1 MARKS
6 RKRQTVTL
14 PHLHSETAGY
24 IRLSVTGKGG
34 DDSIENQ
41 KKVIEAWARENQHP
55 ISRWYID
62 AGWSGRTFYRPMF
75 RELIADIELGEVD
88 CVVVK
93 DLSRLGRDHIAVGY
107 YLEVFFPMNCVR
119 FVSINDD
126 FDTVNGLTDQSHPHG
141 ARIRIPIK
149 NAFNE
154 QVAVEIKQK
163 VEATLQMKIDRGTFV
178 GPRAPF
184 GYQKSEANHDQ
195 LVPDPIASI
204 TVRKIFELAANGTGV
219 TGIVRYLNE
228 KGLPTPIQYARSN
241 GLTGSFADGTG
252 DWNSRSV
259 KYILTNRTYTGM
271 LIQGKE
277 KRVVKGTHE
286 PLVDVETFDRIQS
299 EFKARSFNISLTPE
313 ASENVFKG
321 KVICACCGGKMQRKR
336 GTNHADWYFF
346 TCISKNRLGA
356 DKCTGMYAREED
368 VLSAVYYQLKQYI
381 DHHFIT
387 KDQYKQEI
395 QRMDSIIEAASLKYE
410 EATDFSMK
418 QYEKYVMGEGS
429 KEAIAAARP
438 AKEQAE
444 AELNRAIADKEAY
457 EKQYQVFCKL
467 LKASRKGVPLSEII
481 DCIERI
487 VVDVDRKIID
497 NYGKQPI
504 EDGIDV
510 VAVDS
515 LAFQRYCELASLI
528 SKPLTVVT
536 DNDGNAEAVRKRYE
550 KYTGLVTLCVESD
563 NTLNTLEPSVLAANL
578 DTFESFKSII
588 YLGKDIESRDPDSI
602 KSFMIGNKTDWS
614 MRVFTSKKKINYPSY
629 ILKAIGIDSEN
640 VGDRDE

>member
-418 QYEKYVMGEGS
+418 ACLLLDPSAGS
-429 KEAIAAARP
+429 
-438 AKEQAE
+438 
-444 AELNRAIADKEAY
+444 
-457 EKQYQVFCKL
+457 
-467 LKASRKGVPLSEII
+467 
-481 DCIERI
+481 
-487 VVDVDRKIID
+487 
-497 NYGKQPI
+497 
-504 EDGIDV
+504 
-510 VAVDS
+510 
-515 LAFQRYCELASLI
+515 
-528 SKPLTVVT
+528 
-536 DNDGNAEAVRKRYE
+536 
-550 KYTGLVTLCVESD
+550 
-563 NTLNTLEPSVLAANL
+563 
-578 DTFESFKSII
+578 
-588 YLGKDIESRDPDSI
+588 
-602 KSFMIGNKTDWS
+602 
-614 MRVFTSKKKINYPSY
+614 
-629 ILKAIGIDSEN
+629 
-640 VGDRDE
+640 